1 MSKITAQSHWERIA
15 SDVPT
20 DLAGHQVL
28 DVRPTADPVS
38 EALATRG
45 AKDARAWDGTE
56 VLTADVGGFDLVV
69 CREALNRTPYP
80 ANFLSRLWAGTVEG
94 GKLVIQ
100 CRVMT
105 ATDLSMYARFIDAR
119 SGDGEFE
126 WLPGRLA
133 FRWSV
138 ETSGFDIDHWIDSP
152 ALEVGPGEGDA
163 YLVATRVART
173 PALDFSIPE
182 SRDA

>member
-1 MSKITAQSHWERIA
+1 MSEATATSHWSRIVA
-15 SDVPT
+15 DIPA
-20 DLAGHQVL
+20 DPAARKVL
-28 DVRPTADPVS
+28 DVRPVS
-38 EALATRG
+38 DAVSAEIGSRG
-45 AKDARAWDGTE
+45 ATDIRVWDGVE
-56 VLTADVGGFDLVV
+56 ELPEDAAGFDLVV
-69 CREALNRTPYP
+69 CREALNRTAYP
-80 ANFLSRLWAGTVEG
+80 ANFLSRIWAASAVSAT
-94 GKLVIQ
+94 LVIH

-105 ATDLSMYARFIDAR
+105 APDLSMYARFVDAR

-133 FRWSV
+133 FRWLV

-152 ALEVGPGEGDA
+152 ALEAGPGEGDA
-163 YLVATRVART
+163 YLVASRVART